1 MAEKKESSVLFSLR
15 ELRNLEDDRVKSEAE
30 AAAAREAAEKQAKAD
45 AERSAREAEEAK
57 LRAEQE
63 RVRAEQERKEALERE
78 ERIRV
83 QEAERKAQVEAQ
95 MQLEQQRLHHEHE
108 QALAA
113 APKRSH
119 KVLYAIVASMVVLV
133 IVLGVVFYQNKQK
146 TDRERRQSA
155 AILAALQK
163 QLSDA
168 DAESKAVNDRIKVLT
183 DRLAAASTP
192 EERDAIGADIAK
204 ETKKSE
210 GISRKRKVLGEK
222 LKNPKGLSTKDL
234 EVGSGAMDGVTG
246 Q

>member
-15 ELRNLEDDRVKSEAE
+15 ELRNLEDDRVKSEAD

-63 RVRAEQERKEALERE
+63 RVRAEQERKDALERE

-83 QEAERKAQVEAQ
+83 QETERKAQIEAQ

-108 QALAA
+108 QKLAA

-133 IVLGVVFYQNKQK
+133 IVLGVVFYMNKQK

-155 AILAALQK
+155 AVLAMLQK
-163 QLSDA
+163 QLADA

-210 GISRKRKVLGEK
+210 GITRKRKDLGEK
-222 LKNPKGLSTKDL
+222 MKNPKGLKLEDL
-234 EVGSGAMDGVTG
+234 NTTDALGGIKG

>member
-15 ELRNLEDDRVKSEAE
+15 ELRQLEDDRVTKEQQDLS
-30 AAAAREAAEKQAKAD
+30 ARLAAEKQAKLD
-45 AERSAREAEEAK
+45 AERRAREEEEAK

-63 RVRAEQERKEALERE
+63 RVRAEQERREALERE

-83 QEAERKAQVEAQ
+83 QETERKAQVEAQ

-108 QALAA
+108 QKLAA

-133 IVLGVVFYQNKQK
+133 IVLGVVFYMNKQK

-155 AILAALQK
+155 AVLAMLQK
-163 QLSDA
+163 QLADA

-210 GISRKRKVLGEK
+210 GITRKRKDLGEK
-222 LKNPKGLSTKDL
+222 MKNPKGLKLEDL
-234 EVGSGAMDGVTG
+234 NTTDALGGIKG